1 MVAGI
6 GLPERTIV
14 MRSTAKRL
22 FVLPVLFL
30 FWSSISV
37 AQDAS
42 TTKPKLP
49 EPLTGKYEGV
59 GKGPNGDVQMTL
71 DLVYEAGKFAGRVT
85 TPNGIYEVIKGQIID
100 GLMTLELQDKDSV
113 AKLSLRPTENK
124 LVGELSAHGRTGLVE
139 FKRVSKDEITGEWDA
154 AADAQGQA
162 FPFTLTLKVE
172 GEKVTGSSNSELGN
186 TSISSGFWKD
196 GKLVIVLELR
206 SGQIGLIATLQDGK
220 LVGDYDFAGQM
231 QGKWVAVKKK

>member
-1 MVAGI
+1 
-6 GLPERTIV
+6 

>member
-1 MVAGI
+1 
-6 GLPERTIV
+6 

-22 FVLPVLFL
+22 FILPVLFL

-71 DLVYEAGKFAGRVT
+71 DLVNEAGKFAGRVS

-172 GEKVTGSSNSELGN
+172 GGKVTGSSNSELGN
-186 TSISSGFWKD
+186 TTISSGFWKD
-196 GKLVIVLELR
+196 GKLVIVLELG

-231 QGKWVAVKKK
+231 QGKWVAVRKK

>member
-1 MVAGI
+1 M
-6 GLPERTIV
+6 TIV

-196 GKLVIVLELR
+196 GKLVIVLEMR

-220 LVGDYDFAGQM
+220 LIGDYDFAGQM